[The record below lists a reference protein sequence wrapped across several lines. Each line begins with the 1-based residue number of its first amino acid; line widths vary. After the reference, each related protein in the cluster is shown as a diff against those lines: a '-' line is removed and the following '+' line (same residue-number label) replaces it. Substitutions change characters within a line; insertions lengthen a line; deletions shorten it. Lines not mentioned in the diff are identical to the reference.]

1 MFKLNEEEK
10 SSHVL
15 QCSNESA
22 KLNFINSVHTSIEP
36 ALDEQK
42 TEPNLSK
49 AIVKIICDY
58 RRGKKINPN
67 NYSEAH
73 GLREA
78 IREQNEGLKWY
89 HFILGRWSPQWQLVQ
104 KSYLQSIGSKRSP
117 LRWCTAIIHKFLL
130 TVNDVW
136 QYRNKLVHSK
146 DGELQTDERN
156 RLQNLIYQEFI
167 IGRNDLLD
175 CDMFL
180 FEEYDLEQLI
190 AADLDTKKFWLA
202 RMNAARKAVD
212 LPEETEQN
220 EEPNMR

>member
-1 MFKLNEEEK
+1 METWSPRGVSTAVTKRRN
-10 SSHVL
+10 HPMY
-15 QCSNESA
+15 CSASNQSA

-89 HFILGRWSPQWQLVQ
+89 HFILGRWSP
-104 KSYLQSIGSKRSP
+104 
-117 LRWCTAIIHKFLL
+117 
-130 TVNDVW
+130 
-136 QYRNKLVHSK
+136 
-146 DGELQTDERN
+146 
-156 RLQNLIYQEFI
+156 
-167 IGRNDLLD
+167 
-175 CDMFL
+175 
-180 FEEYDLEQLI
+180 
-190 AADLDTKKFWLA
+190 
-202 RMNAARKAVD
+202 
-212 LPEETEQN
+212 
-220 EEPNMR
+220 

>member
-1 MFKLNEEEK
+1 MLHGVTRQVQNVGNMYMREHRGDMESPRCLNCSNEKEK

-15 QCSNESA
+15 QCSNQSA

-58 RRGKKINPN
+58 RRGKAINPN

-89 HFILGRWSPQWQLVQ
+89 HFILGRWSPRWQLVQ
-104 KSYLQSIGSKRSP
+104 KSYLQSIGSK
-117 LRWCTAIIHKFLL
+117 
-130 TVNDVW
+130 
-136 QYRNKLVHSK
+136 
-146 DGELQTDERN
+146 
-156 RLQNLIYQEFI
+156 
-167 IGRNDLLD
+167 
-175 CDMFL
+175 
-180 FEEYDLEQLI
+180 
-190 AADLDTKKFWLA
+190 
-202 RMNAARKAVD
+202 
-212 LPEETEQN
+212 
-220 EEPNMR
+220 